1 VIKELN
7 SAEARELLGTERIG
21 RLGCIAG
28 GFPYVVPVNYI
39 LHGESVYLHSLPGLK
54 VTAMREN
61 PRVCLQVDRIES
73 EWNWRSVLVAGVYEE
88 ITGELERSSV
98 MGRLLSRFPQLTL
111 VESIIAEDAGAPTP
125 VVFRIRIERI
135 TGICEGQ

>member
-1 VIKELN
+1 MIKELN

-21 RLGCIAG
+21 RL
-28 GFPYVVPVNYI
+28 
-39 LHGESVYLHSLPGLK
+39 
-54 VTAMREN
+54 
-61 PRVCLQVDRIES
+61 
-73 EWNWRSVLVAGVYEE
+73 
-88 ITGELERSSV
+88 
-98 MGRLLSRFPQLTL
+98 LSRFPQLTP